1 MSLRFIEESLCF
13 GRRSNAMLPKPPP
26 RKMNFFPL
34 QRRIQWLILIVLP
47 TIISSNSAGSYGGRH
62 SYSLTTFDPAGNLD
76 QVVRAMRASTLGV
89 PIVALALSGE
99 TMEGEFPSS
108 VSSTSQLTT
117 SSATQHAIPS
127 NGGIYISVPMRFLT
141 TSPLLIDDGTPRI
154 VPLTSSLC
162 LVHTGVG
169 ADGRALSEVAVRLV
183 MDYKFLYGEDMELQE
198 LLAGLSA
205 KMQEM
210 TMKAGSRPY
219 GCALLVCSLGE
230 GGANAMY
237 RVDPSGAVV
246 LTSSVDRDL
255 SLESHVESAD
265 GTTTK
270 SVGRRRSVTLMG
282 NWEAQ
287 MQNQDI
293 IRQELEN
300 KACVNEEQIQN
311 ILVNAARQTFSDES
325 SDFSEMKLSHKQVP
339 VLFASFTHERGL
351 EIKRITT

>member
-1 MSLRFIEESLCF
+1 
-13 GRRSNAMLPKPPP
+13 
-26 RKMNFFPL
+26 MNFFSL
-34 QRRIQWLILIVLP
+34 QQLIQCSILIIIP
-47 TIISSNSAGSYGGRH
+47 TIIHANSAGSYGGRH
-62 SYSLTTFDPAGNLD
+62 SYSLTTFDPSGNLD
-76 QVVRAMRASTLGV
+76 QVVRAIRASTLGV

-99 TMEGEFPSS
+99 TMEGESSPST
-108 VSSTSQLTT
+108 SSTSQLTT
-117 SSATQHAIPS
+117 ASAKQHAIPS
-127 NGGIYISVPMRFLT
+127 NGGIYISVPMRFLA

-169 ADGRALSEVAVRLV
+169 ADGRALSEVAVKLV
-183 MDYKFLYGEDMELQE
+183 MDYKYLYGEDMELQE

-230 GGANAMY
+230 GGVNAMY

-246 LTSSVDRDL
+246 LTSSVDPEL
-255 SLESHVESAD
+255 SLDSRVESGD
-265 GTTTK
+265 EKTTK

-282 NWEAQ
+282 NWETQ
-287 MQNQDI
+287 IQNQDT
-293 IRQELEN
+293 IRHELE
-300 KACVNEEQIQN
+300 KRACVNEEQIQN
-311 ILVNAARQTFSDES
+311 LLVDAARQTFSDES
-325 SDFSEMKLSHKQVP
+325 GNFGEMKLDNEQIP

-351 EIKRITT
+351 EIKRITK